1 MRTQRTASI
10 VLCSVLSVALMGL
23 VACGGGEP
31 DPDVVK
37 PITSTQPTAAP
48 AMPAPAAAS
57 GQLDIQMPESWVN
70 EPPSNSMRLL
80 QASIPGD
87 AGDGQFAV
95 FYFGPGGGGGV
106 EANIQRWLGQVSSD
120 DGSAPVR
127 ETFESGN
134 LTIHTVEAKGTL
146 TSSPMSMSGAPPAP
160 QPNSVLLGAV
170 VEGPG
175 GPWFLK
181 VTGLEAT
188 VGPQREAFF
197 DMVRNLTVS
206 GDA

>member
-1 MRTQRTASI
+1 MRTQRIATF
-10 VLCSVLSVALMGL
+10 VLCSVLSVALVGL
-23 VACGGGEP
+23 IACGGGEP

-37 PITSTQPTAAP
+37 PITSAQPTAAP
-48 AMPAPAAAS
+48 AMPAQPAAGGS
-57 GQLDIQMPESWVN
+57 LDIQLPEGWVDQ
-70 EPPSNSMRLL
+70 PPSNAMRLL

-87 AGDGQFAV
+87 AGDGEFAV
-95 FYFGPGGGGGV
+95 FYFGPGGGGGT

-127 ETFESGN
+127 ETFESSG

-160 QPNSVLLGAV
+160 QPDSMLLGAV

-181 VTGLEAT
+181 VTGPEAT
-188 VGPQREAFF
+188 IAPQKDAFLG
-197 DMVRNLTVS
+197 MVRNLTVS